1 MTSGLSLRLPSADGV
16 RRYFGMSRFAQVIVL
31 APYADEVMKP
41 LTRPD
46 DSRSWEGHF
55 EQLDLFVGAW
65 VIEFERVRPRSG
77 LLRHLESLA
86 WPYPESVQVLIHDE
100 DDHCF
105 GLWMMRD
112 GVLAEQPV
120 PGHRRLHGPVLTT
133 GEYPP
138 YPPDPGVLW
147 RTESPMP
154 TGFSTARQDIR
165 PAW

>member
-1 MTSGLSLRLPSADGV
+1 
-16 RRYFGMSRFAQVIVL
+16 MSRFAQVIVL

-41 LTRPD
+41 LTQPD

-86 WPYPESVQVLIHDE
+86 WLYPESVQVLIHDE

-112 GVLAEQPV
+112 GVLAEQPL
-120 PGHRRLHGPVLTT
+120 PDHRRLHGPALGT
-133 GEYPP
+133 GE

-147 RTESPMP
+147 RTETPMP